1 MNKDDDDDASYVL
14 QLYLILGLGAIL
26 NLTFVSSLVLYKNS
40 STYMFD
46 EHLLFFEN
54 VMILSLWILL
64 KQSVFLVPWQFRSS
78 GVCNLKAFL
87 PIKFT
92 QWR

>member
-54 VMILSLWILL
+54 VMILSL
-64 KQSVFLVPWQFRSS
+64 
-78 GVCNLKAFL
+78 
-87 PIKFT
+87 
-92 QWR
+92 